1 MDDNNK
7 GLNILVCGSQK
18 FNDESF
24 VFGMLDSFYLQS
36 KGKVNKV
43 FTSQFSGACEFA
55 RNWVEQMNERLSIIA
70 KENNLGNPPVIQS
83 GDCTFD
89 MLLLERN
96 GSLYEQL
103 DIPDFLLQNDPFYLK
118 GKELISQNHINL
130 VMAFPNPQGILGTA
144 TYNIKRFAG
153 LAGIGDRILDCSEA
167 LKQLIEVRNTEIIV
181 PSMQQPKT
189 EKTGFVN
196 KHPARK
202 F

>member
-1 MDDNNK
+1 MDDNNQ

-18 FNDESF
+18 FDDESF
-24 VFGMLDSFYLQS
+24 VFGMLDNFYLQS
-36 KGKVNKV
+36 KGKVSKV

-55 RNWVEQMNERLSIIA
+55 RNWVEQMNERLRVIA

-103 DIPDFLLQNDPFYLK
+103 EIPEFLIQNDPFYKK
-118 GKELISQNHINL
+118 GAELISQNHINL
-130 VMAFPNPQGILGTA
+130 VMAFPNQLGILGA
-144 TYNIKRFAG
+144 STYNINRFAK
-153 LAGIGDRILDCSEA
+153 LAGIGDYILDCSEA
-167 LKQLIEVRNTEIIV
+167 LKQLIEVRNHEIIV
-181 PSMQQPKT
+181 PSILQPKV
-189 EKTGFVN
+189 EKTGFIN
-196 KHPARK
+196 KHPAKK